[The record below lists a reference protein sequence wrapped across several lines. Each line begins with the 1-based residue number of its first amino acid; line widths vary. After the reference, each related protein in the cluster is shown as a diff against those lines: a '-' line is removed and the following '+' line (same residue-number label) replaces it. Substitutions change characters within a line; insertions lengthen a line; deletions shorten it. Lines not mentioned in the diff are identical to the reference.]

1 MQSARRPDS
10 ILSKERLQH
19 GNCHIWLGHR
29 ASKAGTRRGAT
40 QDSNLYYRVAA
51 MTVTKPAQRVDEG
64 IGYAL
69 GPQKTSSMNSLRSNY
84 TLYTGMHRLEREY
97 SVPCF
102 LPRAP
107 SFLLLFCSLG
117 FRVLNIKASY
127 RVPIMDFGSCLKM
140 TIFL

>member
-51 MTVTKPAQRVDEG
+51 MTVTKPAQRVHEG

-84 TLYTGMHRLEREY
+84 TLYTDMHRLEREY

-107 SFLLLFCSLG
+107 RL
-117 FRVLNIKASY
+117 LNIKASY